1 MEMNWVLG
9 VVLIA
14 AIVAVVVI
22 IVERS
27 KLAPKPTDSDYR
39 AENEILKGKLE
50 GMKVEI
56 ESWKERGTRAL
67 AARDKAYEQVDRM
80 HEGFVK
86 MVNDASQ
93 IENLKELLK
102 KCPDTEKKSS

>member
-9 VVLIA
+9 LVLVA

-39 AENEILKGKLE
+39 KENEILKGQIAGLKIE
-50 GMKVEI
+50 TEI
-56 ESWKERGTRAL
+56 WKERGSKY
-67 AARDKAYEQVDRM
+67 AANAETAYKQSREM
-80 HEGFVK
+80 L
-86 MVNDASQ
+86 DAFTKLVTNATE
-93 IENLKELLK
+93 IENLKALLNRLTIDNK
-102 KCPDTEKKSS
+102 EKK